1 VRPEAPACFGCG
13 GRFEPA
19 QLEEVGDTVFC
30 AACLGRMLR
39 RVDERGARI
48 AGKHDANG
56 VTGAMGAS
64 LAGRAFAMNGA
75 NAANDANV
83 ANDAHAAHGAGGA
96 AVANLPPADAPCFLC
111 GEPLEGRAFVE
122 LRGFAI
128 CASCSRGLV
137 GAGSPAAEAS
147 GAGALVIDDDRPVAG
162 DDAADDD
169 PSRRAA
175 PPAHRGQRIE
185 TPGTAT
191 EWCSGCG
198 RAMPGPGSYRL
209 VDGRPHCAACV
220 AARPSQ
226 PPRPQPS
233 VEAPAA
239 ALEDTCDACR
249 RPAAPGALSEARGFR
264 LCVACLDTDPALA
277 LALAQARHRQ
287 QLERA
292 ARRILAGGE
301 DD

>member
-1 VRPEAPACFGCG
+1 MCFGCG

-48 AGKHDANG
+48 AGPQG
-56 VTGAMGAS
+56 S
-64 LAGRAFAMNGA
+64 
-75 NAANDANV
+75 
-83 ANDAHAAHGAGGA
+83 A
-96 AVANLPPADAPCFLC
+96 AVANLPPVDAPCFLC

-128 CASCSRGLV
+128 CAGCSRGLV
-137 GAGSPAAEAS
+137 GEGSPAAEAA
-147 GAGALVIDDDRPVAG
+147 GAGALVTAADRPVAG
-162 DDAADDD
+162 DDDDD

-175 PPAHRGQRIE
+175 PPGLRGPRIE

-220 AARPSQ
+220 AARPSL
-226 PPRPQPS
+226 PSRPQPGAD
-233 VEAPAA
+233 APAA

-249 RPAAPGALSEARGFR
+249 RPAAPGALREARGFR
-264 LCVACLDTDPALA
+264 FCVACLDTDPALA
-277 LALAQARHRQ
+277 LALAQARHRH

-301 DD
+301 DN